1 VEDPFLPAFSA
12 GDERAVAF
20 IFLYGT
26 CCTRRF
32 WNRAGRLEK
41 TRETPMKK
49 DQNYILMHLPPLRQH
64 GTLLRRYK
72 RFLADIV
79 LVDGIELTVHCP
91 NSGAMRGCSAPG
103 SPVIISKSDNPKR
116 KYAWTLEMVQDNG
129 VWIGVNT
136 SMTNKLV
143 HEAFTSGVIDV
154 FGRIKAVQPEVKVS
168 DKSRLDFLLQT
179 EAGSV
184 YVEVKNCSLV
194 EEDKAMF
201 PDAVTARGTKHLHEL
216 ARLIDKETRAA
227 VLFCVQRA
235 DGHCFALARHIDSV
249 YAETLAEV
257 QKQGVEVLVYR
268 AKVSPEEVRIV
279 SAMEICPEFLEKQ
292 PGEKKA
298 TKMSKG

>member
-1 VEDPFLPAFSA
+1 
-12 GDERAVAF
+12 
-20 IFLYGT
+20 
-26 CCTRRF
+26 
-32 WNRAGRLEK
+32 
-41 TRETPMKK
+41 
-49 DQNYILMHLPPLRQH
+49 MHLPPIRQH
-64 GTLLRRYK
+64 GVLLRRYK

-79 LVDGIELTVHCP
+79 LVDGTELTVHCP

-116 KYAWTLEMVQDNG
+116 KYAWSLEMVQENG

-143 HEAFTSGVIDV
+143 HEAFANGVIDT
-154 FGRIKAVQPEVKVS
+154 FGRIESVQPEIKVS

-179 EAGSV
+179 EAGPV

-216 ARLIDKETRAA
+216 ARLLDKDTRAA

-235 DGHCFALARHIDSV
+235 DGRCFAPARHIDPV
-249 YAETLAEV
+249 YADTLAEV
-257 QKQGVEVLVYR
+257 QKQGVQVLAYR
-268 AKVSPEEVRIV
+268 AEVNLEEVRIMSV
-279 SAMEICPEFLEKQ
+279 MEICPEFLENSQERRKKQ
-292 PGEKKA
+292 G
-298 TKMSKG
+298 